1 MRKIVEKIL
10 AAEEATIGRIFSP
23 KGFAFLGG
31 AAIFG
36 EAMHHVTEWRHKK
49 KAERE
54 ERGQVEITDA
64 GLPET
69 NERLRFEE
77 YEPLDDADFY
87 SALSDADIER

>member
-36 EAMHHVTEWRHKK
+36 EAMHHVTEWRYKRK
-49 KAERE
+49 TERE
-54 ERGQVEITDA
+54 ELGQAEITDA

-69 NERLRFEE
+69 NERFRFEE
-77 YEPLDDADFY
+77 YEPLDDADYY
-87 SALSDADIER
+87 SSLSDAGTER